1 MSGPATRMELL
12 ELKNRIKLAEKGHSL
27 LKRKLDGMVQKY
39 MENVLEYVKL
49 EKDVKER
56 KETAF
61 KQLTKAAAVSGAG
74 RVMGISLA
82 TQPTME
88 LVNENSS
95 IMGVPVPKLTVKKL
109 EHNVNTSL
117 IGTAYYVSDSMKQ
130 FTELLPELLRLSE
143 IELILTRLS
152 EEIIR
157 TRRRVNSLEHI
168 KIPQLK
174 DEFMFIKQVL
184 SEQEREAF
192 SRTKFVK
199 EKIRK

>member
-12 ELKNRIKLAEKGHSL
+12 ELKTRIKLAEKGHSL

-49 EKDVKER
+49 ENDVKQR

-82 TQPTME
+82 TQPTMKID
-88 LVNENSS
+88 NQQAS
-95 IMGVPVPKLTVKKL
+95 IMGVPVPKLQVTKL
-109 EHNVNTSL
+109 EHSVNTSL
-117 IGTAYYVSDSMKQ
+117 IGTAYYVRDSMTQ
-130 FTELLPELLRLSE
+130 FTDLLPELLRLSE
-143 IELILTRLS
+143 LELVLTRLS

-168 KIPQLK
+168 KITQLK
-174 DEFMFIKQVL
+174 EEFKFIKQVL